1 MGVAQVFNPATRKD
15 SALHVCSRRFA
26 ALLAASLLLGVLPM
40 RAEAVNSAL
49 FSPYAATAT
58 GSWPE
63 AVAVGDVNGDGLA
76 DVVLITSSYFDPAH
90 DFKLFVFLQQ
100 PDGQLAP
107 QVLYPMRSTY
117 PGAQSVQIGD
127 VNGDGRQ
134 DIVVGNANNMEV
146 FLQQPDGTLAPSVIY
161 ATTMARLIRI
171 GDVNNDGRADVVGLD
186 WGSNNV
192 AVFLQSA
199 GGTLS
204 PAVMYNAPHGG
215 YNDLDLGDVNGDGLT
230 DIVVMSG
237 QSFLPSVVVLT
248 QAATGGFNPPVSY
261 SVASGVLTQGV
272 AVGDV
277 NGDGRNDIVVTY
289 GGNQPL
295 SKIGVFYQNGAGG
308 LNPVASFD
316 SLDIPESVRIA
327 DVNRDGRADIIVLH
341 GGWTKAGVY
350 LQSADGSLQAEE
362 LYFIP
367 YASSYQP
374 QGLAVGDF
382 NGDGLPDIAIADYN
396 SGLVTLLHTASAD
409 VVTTASASADPVF
422 IGGTL
427 TYSVS
432 ISNQGPDAARN
443 VLVSASLPNGVTVA
457 STSSGCTLS
466 AGLWR
471 CALLRLDAG
480 ATPAELQLAVQPQV
494 AGSLAFSVSAVSNA
508 SDPYSANNSASVT
521 TSVVPNL
528 APVANA
534 GPDQTVRHNAK
545 TVTLDGRASYDPD
558 GTIASY
564 RWQQVSGYPVTLAN
578 ASSAAASFPMPKGIS
593 PVPTALLFRLTA
605 TDNAGGATSDTVT
618 ITVTR

>member
-1 MGVAQVFNPATRKD
+1 MTRAFYLRTIFGRPAM
-15 SALHVCSRRFA
+15 
-26 ALLAASLLLGVLPM
+26 LAASLLLAVLPM
-40 RAEAVNSAL
+40 RVEAVDSAL
-49 FSPYAATAT
+49 FSPYTAVAT

-63 AVAVGDVNGDGLA
+63 AVQVGDVNGDGLA

-107 QVLYPMRSTY
+107 PVLHSMKSTY

-134 DIVVGNANNMEV
+134 DIVLGNASSMEV
-146 FLQQPDGTLAPSVIY
+146 LLQQPDGTLAPSVVY

-171 GDVNNDGRADVVGLD
+171 GDVNNDGRVDVVGLD

-192 AVFLQSA
+192 AVFLQTA

-215 YNDLDLGDVNGDGLT
+215 YNDLDLGDVNGDGLA

-237 QSFLPSVVVLT
+237 QGLLPNVVVLT
-248 QAATGGFNPPVSY
+248 QAAAGGFNPPVSY
-261 SVASGVLTQGV
+261 SVASGALTQGV

-289 GGNQPL
+289 GGNKPL
-295 SKIGVFYQNGAGG
+295 SKIGVFYQNAAGG
-308 LNPVASFD
+308 LNPAISFD
-316 SLDIPESVRIA
+316 SLDAPESVDIA

-350 LQSADGSLQAEE
+350 LQNADGSLQAEE

-367 YASSYQP
+367 YATSYQP

-382 NGDGLPDIAIADYN
+382 NGDRVPDIAIADYN
-396 SGLVTLLHTASAD
+396 HGLVTLLHTASAD
-409 VVTTASASADPVF
+409 TVTTASGSADPVRVER
-422 IGGTL
+422 IL

-443 VLVSASLPNGVTVA
+443 LLVSASVPNGVTVA
-457 STSSGCTLS
+457 STSSGCTVS
-466 AGLWR
+466 EGLWQ
-471 CALLRLDAG
+471 CALLRVDAG
-480 ATPAELQLAVQPQV
+480 TTSAPLQLAVQPQV
-494 AGSLAFSVSAVSNA
+494 TGSLVFSVSAVSNA
-508 SDPYSANNSASVT
+508 SDPYSANNTASVT
-521 TSVVPNL
+521 TSVVSNL
-528 APVANA
+528 MPVANA
-534 GPDQTVRHNAK
+534 GPDQTVRHNTKA
-545 TVTLDGRASYDPD
+545 VTLDGSASYDPD
-558 GTIASY
+558 ATIASY
-564 RWQQVSGYPVTLAN
+564 QWQQVSGHPVTLSN
-578 ASSAAASFPMPKGIS
+578 ASSAAASFAMPKGIS
-593 PVPTALLFRLTA
+593 PVPNELVFRLTV
-605 TDNAGGATSDTVT
+605 TDNEGGIASDTVK